1 MKITRITIS
10 MENDRYL
17 RQYLTYIGFLYA
29 RIDTGWWQC
38 ASIMEMEKPKMSSN
52 FLKKLLESYDSK
64 NK

>member
-1 MKITRITIS
+1 